1 MDVKFVS
8 DDGRVLSLVL
18 QHGAVPEKT
27 TPDLEPF
34 ERMLGAGGYS
44 RRVLLSLAET
54 VLLDSVRLGCFV
66 TLQKRFCDAG
76 GKLVIHTVR
85 PEVMEVLETARFE
98 LLFHIA
104 EDESAALKM
113 VQDDS

>member
-1 MDVKFVS
+1 MDVKLLS
-8 DDGRVLSLVL
+8 DDGRVLRLSLE
-18 QHGAVPEKT
+18 QSIVPERT
-27 TPDLEPF
+27 TPDSRPF

-44 RRVLLSLAET
+44 RRVLLSLAKMAL
-54 VLLDSVRLGCFV
+54 VDSVRLGWFA

-76 GKLVIHTVR
+76 GKLVIHSVR

-104 EDESAALKM
+104 EDEAAALKM